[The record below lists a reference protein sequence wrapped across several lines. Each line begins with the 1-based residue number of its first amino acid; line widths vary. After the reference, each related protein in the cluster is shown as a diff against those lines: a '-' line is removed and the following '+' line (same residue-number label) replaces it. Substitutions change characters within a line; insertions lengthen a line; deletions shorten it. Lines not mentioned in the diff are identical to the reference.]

1 MSAQRH
7 RALPV
12 HSRLQTVE
20 RVLMSHIL
28 IVEDETIIRS
38 ALRRLLE
45 RNQYEVSE
53 AGSVQEAQ
61 ERFSIP
67 GFDLIVSDL
76 RLPGAPGTELIKLAE
91 GTPVLIM
98 TSYASLRS
106 AVDSMKMGA
115 VDYIAK
121 PFDHDEMLQTV
132 ARILHDRQKA
142 AAAPAPSRPAAAQVG
157 ASGDSDSANSE
168 IGIIGR
174 CGPMQDLFG
183 KIRKVAPTDSN
194 VLIQGES
201 GTGKELVARALHNLS
216 RRAKA
221 PMISVNCAAI
231 PETLIESELFGH
243 EKGAFTGA
251 SAGRAGLVEAADG
264 GTLFLDEIGELPLE
278 AQARLLRVLQEGE
291 IRRVGSTQSQKVDV
305 RLIAATHRDLKTLA
319 NNGQFRE
326 DLYYRLH
333 VIALKLPPLRERGAD
348 VLEIAKAFLARQGE
362 RIGNE
367 DLHFS
372 REAEQA
378 VRHYAWPGNVRE
390 LENAI
395 ERAAILSESEEISAE
410 LLGIDIELD
419 NLDEDFDE
427 PCATLGSAVSTS
439 NEPTEDLSLEDYF
452 QHFVLEHQD
461 HMTETELA
469 RKLGISRKCLWER
482 RQRLG
487 IPRRKTSA
495 TG

>member
-1 MSAQRH
+1 M
-7 RALPV
+7 P
-12 HSRLQTVE
+12 
-20 RVLMSHIL
+20 HIL

-76 RLPGAPGTELIKLAE
+76 RLPGAPGTELIKLAT
-91 GTPVLIM
+91 GVPVLIM

-132 ARILHDRQKA
+132 ARILGDREQA
-142 AAAPAPSRPAAAQVG
+142 RSAPAQSGAGQPGAAAQ
-157 ASGDSDSANSE
+157 SSTANGE
-168 IGIIGR
+168 IGIIGH
-174 CGPMQDLFG
+174 CAPMQDLFG

-216 RRAKA
+216 QRAKA

-305 RLIAATHRDLKTLA
+305 RLVAATHRDLKTLA
-319 NNGQFRE
+319 KLGDFRE

-333 VIALKLPPLRERGAD
+333 VIALKLPPLRERGND
-348 VLEIAKAFLARQGE
+348 ILEIAKAFLARQCARMGSE
-362 RIGNE
+362 AMY
-367 DLHFS
+367 FS

-378 VRHYAWPGNVRE
+378 IRHYPWPGNVRE

-395 ERAAILSESEEISAE
+395 ERAAILSESPEIDAE
-410 LLGIDIELD
+410 LLGIDIELSE
-419 NLDEDFDE
+419 LDEDFDA
-427 PCATLGSAVSTS
+427 PCASLGTGSN

-487 IPRRKTSA
+487 IPRRKSSTT

>member
-1 MSAQRH
+1 M
-7 RALPV
+7 P
-12 HSRLQTVE
+12 
-20 RVLMSHIL
+20 HIL

-45 RNQYEVSE
+45 RNQYQVSE

-67 GFDLIVSDL
+67 SFDLIVSDL
-76 RLPGAPGTELIKLAE
+76 RLPGAPGTELIKLGE
-91 GTPVLIM
+91 GKPVLIM

-121 PFDHDEMLQTV
+121 PFDHDEMLQAV
-132 ARILHDRQKA
+132 ARILRDRQTVQSLQADRTANAAKA
-142 AAAPAPSRPAAAQVG
+142 G
-157 ASGDSDSANSE
+157 ASDKSPVDNSNGE
-168 IGIIGR
+168 IGIIGS
-174 CGPMQDLFG
+174 CGPMQDLYS

-291 IRRVGSTQSQKVDV
+291 IRRVGSVQSQKVDV
-305 RLIAATHRDLKTLA
+305 RLIAATHRDLKSLA
-319 NNGQFRE
+319 KVGQFRE

-333 VIALKLPPLRERGAD
+333 VIALKLPALRERGND
-348 VLEIAKAFLARQGE
+348 VLDIARSFLARQSAKAG
-362 RIGNE
+362 RN
-367 DLHFS
+367 DLKFAPD
-372 REAEQA
+372 AEQA
-378 VRHYAWPGNVRE
+378 IRQHTWPGNVRE
-390 LENAI
+390 LENAV
-395 ERAAILSESEEISAE
+395 ERAVILCESPEISSE
-410 LLGIDIELD
+410 LLGIDIELND
-419 NLDEDFDE
+419 LDDDDFIGLA
-427 PCATLGSAVSTS
+427 PQQGSASSTS
-439 NEPTEDLSLEDYF
+439 HEPTEDLSLEDYF

-469 RKLGISRKCLWER
+469 RKLGVSRKCLWER

-487 IPRRKTSA
+487 IPRRKGVASET
-495 TG
+495 

>member
-1 MSAQRH
+1 M
-7 RALPV
+7 P
-12 HSRLQTVE
+12 
-20 RVLMSHIL
+20 HIL

-45 RNQYEVSE
+45 RNQYQVSE

-61 ERFSIP
+61 ERYSIAS
-67 GFDLIVSDL
+67 FDLVVSDL

-121 PFDHDEMLQTV
+121 PFDHDEMLQAV
-132 ARILHDRQKA
+132 ARILRDHQEARR
-142 AAAPAPSRPAAAQVG
+142 APAAEAPSKSAGKSSPATNG
-157 ASGDSDSANSE
+157 E
-168 IGIIGR
+168 IGIIGS
-174 CGPMQDLFG
+174 CAAMQDLYG

-216 RRAKA
+216 KRAKA
-221 PMISVNCAAI
+221 PLISVNCAAI

-251 SAGRAGLVEAADG
+251 SATRAGLVEAADG

-291 IRRVGSTQSQKVDV
+291 IRRVGSVQSQKVDV

-319 NNGQFRE
+319 KTGQFRE

-333 VIALKLPPLRERGAD
+333 VIALKLPPLRERGGD
-348 VLEIAKAFLARQGE
+348 VLEIARSFLTRQCQRMG
-362 RIGNE
+362 
-367 DLHFS
+367 
-372 REAEQA
+372 REELNFTPDAEQA
-378 VRHYAWPGNVRE
+378 IRHYPWPGNVRE

-395 ERAAILSESEEISAE
+395 ERAVILCEGHAISAD

-419 NLDEDFDE
+419 DLDDDD
-427 PCATLGSAVSTS
+427 LGDLPVQGAS
-439 NEPTEDLSLEDYF
+439 NNHEPTEDLSLEDYF

-487 IPRRKTSA
+487 IPRRKSGA
-495 TG
+495 VADS

>member
-1 MSAQRH
+1 M
-7 RALPV
+7 P
-12 HSRLQTVE
+12 
-20 RVLMSHIL
+20 HIL

-67 GFDLIVSDL
+67 SFDLIVSDL
-76 RLPGAPGTELIKLAE
+76 RLPGAPGTELIKL
-91 GTPVLIM
+91 GQGKPVLIM

-121 PFDHDEMLQTV
+121 PFDHDEMLQAV
-132 ARILHDRQKA
+132 ARILRDRQTLQGMQAERA
-142 AAAPAPSRPAAAQVG
+142 AASKPAA
-157 ASGDSDSANSE
+157 GDKPGVVDNSNGE
-168 IGIIGR
+168 IGIIGS
-174 CGPMQDLFG
+174 CPPMQDLYS
-183 KIRKVAPTDSN
+183 KIRKVAPSDSN
-194 VLIQGES
+194 VLVQGES

-231 PETLIESELFGH
+231 PESLIESELFGH

-291 IRRVGSTQSQKVDV
+291 IRRVGSVQSQKVDV
-305 RLIAATHRDLKTLA
+305 RLIAATHRDLKSLA
-319 NNGQFRE
+319 KIGQFRE

-333 VIALKLPPLRERGAD
+333 VIALKLPALRERGAD
-348 VLEIAKAFLARQGE
+348 VNEIARAFLARQSAKAG
-362 RIGNE
+362 RN
-367 DLHFS
+367 DLRFAAD
-372 REAEQA
+372 AEQA
-378 VRHYAWPGNVRE
+378 IRHYSWPGNVRE
-390 LENAI
+390 LENAV
-395 ERAAILSESEEISAE
+395 ERAVILCESPEISAE
-410 LLGIDIELD
+410 LLGIDIELSD
-419 NLDEDFDE
+419 LEDDEFIGLA
-427 PCATLGSAVSTS
+427 PQQSPANPTS
-439 NEPTEDLSLEDYF
+439 HEPTEDLSLEDYF

-469 RKLGISRKCLWER
+469 RKLGVSRKCLWER

-487 IPRRKTSA
+487 IPRRKGVASET
-495 TG
+495 

>member
-1 MSAQRH
+1 MPH
-7 RALPV
+7 L
-12 HSRLQTVE
+12 
-20 RVLMSHIL
+20 L

-45 RNQYEVSE
+45 RNQYQVSE
-53 AGSVQEAQ
+53 AGSVQEAR
-61 ERFSIP
+61 ERYSIP
-67 GFDLIVSDL
+67 GFDLVISDL
-76 RLPGAPGTELIKLAE
+76 RLPGAPGTELIGLA
-91 GTPVLIM
+91 GATPVLIM

-106 AVDSMKMGA
+106 AVDSMKLGA
-115 VDYIAK
+115 IDYIAK
-121 PFDHDEMLQTV
+121 PFDHDEMLQAV
-132 ARILHDRQKA
+132 ARILRERRPQA
-142 AAAPAPSRPAAAQVG
+142 AENPAVQVAG
-157 ASGDSDSANSE
+157 ARAEQGAGSDE

-174 CGPMQDLFG
+174 CAAMQDLFG
-183 KIRKVAPTDSN
+183 KIRKVAPTDST

-221 PMISVNCAAI
+221 PLISVNCAAI

-251 SAGRAGLVEAADG
+251 TAGRAGLVEAADG

-291 IRRVGSTQSQKVDV
+291 IRRVGSVQSQKVDV
-305 RLIAATHRDLKTLA
+305 RLIAATHRDLKSLA
-319 NNGQFRE
+319 RNGQFRE

-333 VIALKLPPLRERGAD
+333 VISLRLPALREREDD
-348 VLEIAKAFLARQGE
+348 VQDIAQVFLARQCARMG
-362 RIGNE
+362 
-367 DLHFS
+367 
-372 REAEQA
+372 REALSFSAEA
-378 VRHYAWPGNVRE
+378 LKAIGHYHWPGNVRE

-395 ERAAILSESEEISAE
+395 ERAVILSEGSQIPLD
-410 LLGIDIELD
+410 LLGIDVE
-419 NLDEDFDE
+419 LDEDFAPAHGE
-427 PCATLGSAVSTS
+427 HAPAAS
-439 NEPTEDLSLEDYF
+439 NEPAEDLSLEDYF

-487 IPRRKTSA
+487 IPRRKSGASSDT
-495 TG
+495 

>member
-1 MSAQRH
+1 M
-7 RALPV
+7 P
-12 HSRLQTVE
+12 
-20 RVLMSHIL
+20 HIL

-45 RNQYEVSE
+45 RNQYQVSE

-61 ERFSIP
+61 ERYSIA

-121 PFDHDEMLQTV
+121 PFDHDEMLQAV
-132 ARILHDRQKA
+132 ARILRDHQEARSRAPETTSKSSGKA
-142 AAAPAPSRPAAAQVG
+142 AASNAD
-157 ASGDSDSANSE
+157 GD
-168 IGIIGR
+168 IGIIGS
-174 CGPMQDLFG
+174 CAAMQDMYS

-216 RRAKA
+216 KRAKA
-221 PMISVNCAAI
+221 PLISVNCAAI

-291 IRRVGSTQSQKVDV
+291 IRRVGSVQSQKVDV
-305 RLIAATHRDLKTLA
+305 RLIAATHRDLKTLSKI
-319 NNGQFRE
+319 GQFRE

-348 VLEIAKAFLARQGE
+348 VNEIAHAFLARQCARMG
-362 RIGNE
+362 RE
-367 DLHFS
+367 DLRFAAD
-372 REAEQA
+372 AEQA
-378 VRHYAWPGNVRE
+378 IRHYSWPGNVRE

-395 ERAAILSESEEISAE
+395 ERSVILCESPEISAE

-419 NLDEDFDE
+419 DLEDGDF
-427 PCATLGSAVSTS
+427 AALS
-439 NEPTEDLSLEDYF
+439 NGNGASNSHEPTEDLSLEDYF

-487 IPRRKTSA
+487 IPRRKTGA
-495 TG
+495 VTGP

>member
-1 MSAQRH
+1 M
-7 RALPV
+7 P
-12 HSRLQTVE
+12 
-20 RVLMSHIL
+20 HIL

-67 GFDLIVSDL
+67 SFDLIVSDL
-76 RLPGAPGTELIKLAE
+76 RLPGAPGTEMIKLGQ

-121 PFDHDEMLQTV
+121 PFDHDEMLQAV
-132 ARILHDRQKA
+132 ARILRDFQQTKS
-142 AAAPAPSRPAAAQVG
+142 APAPAAA
-157 ASGDSDSANSE
+157 SAKAGTDKAVDNSNGE
-168 IGIIGR
+168 IGIIGS
-174 CGPMQDLFG
+174 CAAMQELYS

-221 PMISVNCAAI
+221 PLISVNCAAI
-231 PETLIESELFGH
+231 PESLIESELFGH

-291 IRRVGSTQSQKVDV
+291 IRRVGSVQSQKVDV
-305 RLIAATHRDLKTLA
+305 RLIAATHRDLKSLSKV
-319 NNGQFRE
+319 GQFRE

-348 VLEIAKAFLARQGE
+348 VIEIARAFLIRQST
-362 RIGNE
+362 RQHRL
-367 DLHFS
+367 DLSFAS
-372 REAEQA
+372 DAEQA
-378 VRHYAWPGNVRE
+378 IRHYPWPGNVRE

-395 ERAAILSESEEISAE
+395 ERAVILCEGNSISAE

-419 NLDEDFDE
+419 DLEDDFSGL
-427 PCATLGSAVSTS
+427 PGQGGGLGHESS
-439 NEPTEDLSLEDYF
+439 EPTEDLSLEDYF

-487 IPRRKTSA
+487 IPRRKSSGA
-495 TG
+495 TAD

>member
-1 MSAQRH
+1 M
-7 RALPV
+7 P
-12 HSRLQTVE
+12 
-20 RVLMSHIL
+20 HIL

-45 RNQYEVSE
+45 RNQYQVSE

-61 ERFSIP
+61 ERFSIAS
-67 GFDLIVSDL
+67 FDLIISDL
-76 RLPGAPGTELIKLAE
+76 RLPGAPGTELIKLGQ

-121 PFDHDEMLQTV
+121 PFDHDEMLQAA
-132 ARILHDRQKA
+132 ARILRDRQQAPAAPPERPANKA
-142 AAAPAPSRPAAAQVG
+142 AADKPVVQNAN
-157 ASGDSDSANSE
+157 GD
-168 IGIIGR
+168 IGIIGS
-174 CGPMQDLFG
+174 CPPMQDLYS

-216 RRAKA
+216 KRAKA
-221 PMISVNCAAI
+221 TMISVNCAAI

-291 IRRVGSTQSQKVDV
+291 IRRVGSVQSQKVDV
-305 RLIAATHRDLKTLA
+305 RLIAATHRDLKSLA
-319 NNGQFRE
+319 KLGQFRE

-348 VLEIAKAFLARQGE
+348 VGEIAKAFLARQSA
-362 RIGNE
+362 RIGRT
-367 DLHFS
+367 DLRFAAD
-372 REAEQA
+372 AEQA
-378 VRHYAWPGNVRE
+378 IRQYSWPGNVRE

-395 ERAAILSESEEISAE
+395 ERSVILSESSEISAE
-410 LLGIDIELD
+410 LLGIDIELADLQD
-419 NLDEDFDE
+419 NDDFIGLPPQQNGANNTAHD
-427 PCATLGSAVSTS
+427 
-439 NEPTEDLSLEDYF
+439 PTEDLSLEDYF

-469 RKLGISRKCLWER
+469 RKLGVSRKCLWER

-487 IPRRKTSA
+487 IPRRKSSVA
-495 TG
+495 SES

>member
-1 MSAQRH
+1 M
-7 RALPV
+7 P
-12 HSRLQTVE
+12 
-20 RVLMSHIL
+20 HIL

-45 RNQYEVSE
+45 RNQYQVSE

-61 ERFSIP
+61 ERFTIP
-67 GFDLIVSDL
+67 SFDLIVSDL
-76 RLPGAPGTELIKLAE
+76 RLPGAPGTELIRLGQGK
-91 GTPVLIM
+91 PVLIM

-121 PFDHDEMLQTV
+121 PFDHDEMLQAV
-132 ARILHDRQKA
+132 SRILRDRQTVQSLQAERTTSAGKTSTSEKA
-142 AAAPAPSRPAAAQVG
+142 VP
-157 ASGDSDSANSE
+157 DNSNGE
-168 IGIIGR
+168 IGIIGS
-174 CGPMQDLFG
+174 CPPMQDLYS

-194 VLIQGES
+194 VLVQGES

-231 PETLIESELFGH
+231 PESLIESELFGH

-291 IRRVGSTQSQKVDV
+291 IRRVGSVQSQKVDV
-305 RLIAATHRDLKTLA
+305 RLIAATHRDLKSLA
-319 NNGQFRE
+319 KVGQFRE

-333 VIALKLPPLRERGAD
+333 VIALKLPALRERGAD
-348 VLEIAKAFLARQGE
+348 VNEIANAFLARQSAKAG
-362 RIGNE
+362 RT
-367 DLHFS
+367 DLRFGPD
-372 REAEQA
+372 AEQA
-378 VRHYAWPGNVRE
+378 IRHYSWPGNVRE
-390 LENAI
+390 LENAV
-395 ERAAILSESEEISAE
+395 ERAVILCESPEISAD
-410 LLGIDIELD
+410 LLGIDIELSD
-419 NLDEDFDE
+419 LDVEEFIGLA
-427 PCATLGSAVSTS
+427 PQQPSASSTAH
-439 NEPTEDLSLEDYF
+439 EPTEDLSLEDYF

-469 RKLGISRKCLWER
+469 RKLGVSRKCLWER

-487 IPRRKTSA
+487 IPRRKTGVASE
-495 TG
+495 T

>member
-1 MSAQRH
+1 M
-7 RALPV
+7 P
-12 HSRLQTVE
+12 
-20 RVLMSHIL
+20 HIL

-45 RNQYEVSE
+45 RNQYQVSE

-61 ERFSIP
+61 ERYSIP
-67 GFDLIVSDL
+67 TFDLIVSDL

-121 PFDHDEMLQTV
+121 PFDHDEMLQAV
-132 ARILHDRQKA
+132 ARILRDRQEAKST
-142 AAAPAPSRPAAAQVG
+142 PAPAAASN
-157 ASGDSDSANSE
+157 ARSGNTEKVVDNANGE
-168 IGIIGR
+168 IGIIGS
-174 CGPMQDLFG
+174 CAAMQELYS

-194 VLIQGES
+194 VLVQGES

-216 RRAKA
+216 KRAKA
-221 PMISVNCAAI
+221 PLISVNCAAI

-291 IRRVGSTQSQKVDV
+291 IRRVGSVQSQKVDV

-319 NNGQFRE
+319 KTGQFRE

-333 VIALKLPPLRERGAD
+333 VIALKLPALRERGSD
-348 VLEIAKAFLARQGE
+348 VIEIAQSFLVRQYT
-362 RIGNE
+362 RM
-367 DLHFS
+367 S
-372 REAEQA
+372 REPLRFAHDAEQA
-378 VRHYAWPGNVRE
+378 IRHYPWPGNVRE

-395 ERAAILSESEEISAE
+395 ERAVILCEGTEISAE

-419 NLDEDFDE
+419 DLDDEDFGL
-427 PCATLGSAVSTS
+427 PTAGGQSSGNS
-439 NEPTEDLSLEDYF
+439 HEPTEDLSLEDYF

-487 IPRRKTSA
+487 IPRRKSGVTS
-495 TG
+495 GP